1 MYVLENVVVDEQRR
15 QIGQPIEALLIQF
28 FQVVRKEEKL
38 LQVRVGFETVL
49 GVTLI

>member
-28 FQVVRKEEKL
+28 FQVVREEEKL
-38 LQVRVGFETVL
+38 LQVGVGFETVL
-49 GVTLI
+49 G